1 MIQPSKSVQLRSGR
15 DVPVIAVTVADAA
28 ELLGISPST
37 LRTKLVV
44 PANGEPEIASI
55 KLGGCRV
62 IWVGELARWAEA
74 ATERGRR
81 PAPPVPTP
89 IAEVFPQSI
98 ERVLGRTNKRPRI
111 HAVPRSPPASDAA

>member
-1 MIQPSKSVQLRSGR
+1 MMLPRKTVVLRSGR
-15 DVPVIAVTVADAA
+15 DVPVICVTCADAA

-81 PAPPVPTP
+81 PVASVPVP
-89 IAEVFPQSI
+89 IADVLPQPL
-98 ERVLGRTNKRPRI
+98 ERALGRTTKRPRL
-111 HAVPRSPPASDAA
+111 HQA

>member
-1 MIQPSKSVQLRSGR
+1 MMLPRKTIQLRSGR
-15 DVPVIAVTVADAA
+15 EQAVICVTCADAA
-28 ELLGISPST
+28 EMLGISPST

-44 PANGEPEIASI
+44 PADGEPVIAPI

-81 PAPPVPTP
+81 TVAPIPAP
-89 IAEVFPQSI
+89 IADVLPQPL
-98 ERVLGRTNKRPRI
+98 ERALGRTTKRPRL
-111 HAVPRSPPASDAA
+111 HQA

>member
-1 MIQPSKSVQLRSGR
+1 MMLPRKMVVLRSGR
-15 DVPVIAVTVADAA
+15 DVPVICVTCADAA

-74 ATERGRR
+74 ATEHGRR
-81 PAPPVPTP
+81 TVAPVPTP
-89 IAEVFPQSI
+89 IAETRPQSI
-98 ERVLGRTNKRPRI
+98 ERALGRSTKRPRL
-111 HAVPRSPPASDAA
+111 HQA

>member
-1 MIQPSKSVQLRSGR
+1 MMLPRKTVVLRSGR
-15 DVPVIAVTVADAA
+15 EVPVIAVTVSDAA

-44 PANGEPEIASI
+44 PADGEPEIASI

-81 PAPPVPTP
+81 PVASVPVP
-89 IAEVFPQSI
+89 IADVLPQPL
-98 ERVLGRTNKRPRI
+98 ERALGRTTKRPRL
-111 HAVPRSPPASDAA
+111 HQA